1 MNSTTDLSITEPAG
15 GAALLMELEARPAE
29 KKSQLP
35 APELRSFL
43 EGKNYFAQELLG
55 AHICEQEN
63 PGVRF
68 AVWAPNAKAVQVFG
82 DFNLSSSNGAA
93 THLECESGVWHGF
106 IAGAKKGDRYK
117 FHVVSANG
125 REMDKS
131 DPFAFHAEA
140 PPHTASVIWDLR
152 HTWGDEDW
160 LRRRRHWNAER
171 SPLSIYELHLG
182 SWRCVPEENNRSLN
196 YRETAPRLAEYVTR
210 LGFTHVELLPNTK
223 HPFSGSCGCQTS
235 GYFAP
240 ASRYGT
246 PDDFKYFVDCL
257 HQCGIGVILD
267 WAPSHFPTADHGLAC
282 FDGTWL
288 FEHAD
293 TPNGLHPD
301 WQGAVFNYGRPEVR
315 SFLISSALFWIEQYH
330 IDGLRLD
337 AVTSMLYSDYQKSGG
352 WIPNRYGGN
361 ENLEAIDFLREL
373 NHVIAEKHPDVMTI
387 AEETSA
393 WRNVSRPASIGG
405 LGFNMKWD
413 KGWMHDT
420 LRYFKRGRLHRKHY
434 HSELPFRTAYAFT
447 ENFVLPLSHDEVV
460 HGKGNL
466 SDKMAGNEWQQYAN
480 LRLLYGYMF
489 GQPGKKLFFMGAEA
503 GQCPEWSH
511 ESSVEWPVENQ
522 PLHVGVQK
530 LVADL
535 NRIYQNQPALHEL
548 DFSPEGFEWVD
559 HQDRQNTTLTF
570 VRKSHD
576 GSCFILIA
584 LNFAPVPRRNYRVGV
599 PRAGWWQEIL
609 NTDARDYGGSGQG
622 NCGGLN
628 AESAPWHRRPFSLSL
643 TLPPL
648 AAVFFANNI

>member
-1 MNSTTDLSITEPAG
+1 MNSTTDLSKAEHAGRPALLTEPGARHAG
-15 GAALLMELEARPAE
+15 
-29 KKSQLP
+29 KNSQLP
-35 APELRSFL
+35 SPELLSFL

-55 AHICEQEN
+55 AHICEQESST
-63 PGVRF
+63 GTRF
-68 AVWAPNAKAVQVFG
+68 AVWAPDAKAVQVFG
-82 DFNLSSSNGAA
+82 DFNPSSSNGAA
-93 THLECESGVWHGF
+93 IHLKCDSGIWHGF
-106 IAGAKKGDRYK
+106 VAGAKKGDRYK
-117 FHVVSANG
+117 FRVVSANG
-125 REMDKS
+125 RGIDKA
-131 DPFAFHAEA
+131 DPFAFRAEV
-140 PPHTASVIWDLR
+140 PPHKGSVIWDLR

-160 LRRRRHWNAER
+160 LRRRRHWSAER
-171 SPLSIYELHLG
+171 SPLSIYELDLG
-182 SWRCVPEENNRSLN
+182 SWRRVPEGNNHSLH
-196 YRETAPRLAEYVTR
+196 YRETAPQLAEYMMR
-210 LGFTHVELLPNTK
+210 LGFTHVELL
-223 HPFSGSCGCQTS
+223 GCQTS

-267 WAPSHFPTADHGLAC
+267 WAPSHFSTDDHGLAC
-282 FDGTWL
+282 FDETWL
-288 FEHAD
+288 FEPAGQH
-293 TPNGLHPD
+293 NGLHPD
-301 WQGAVFNYGRPEVR
+301 WPSAVFNYGRPEAR
-315 SFLISSALFWIEQYH
+315 SILISSALFWIEQYH

-337 AVTSMLYSDYQKSGG
+337 DVTTMLYPRRPGG

-387 AEETSA
+387 AEESSA
-393 WRNVSRPASIGG
+393 WRKVSRPASIGG

-420 LRYFKRGRLHRKHY
+420 LRYFKRGSFHRKQH
-434 HSELPFRTAYAFT
+434 HCELPFRMDYAFN
-447 ENFVLPLSHDEVV
+447 ENFVLPLSHDKVV
-460 HGKGNL
+460 HGKGKL
-466 SDKMAGNEWQQYAN
+466 SGKMAGNQWQKYAN

-489 GQPGKKLFFMGAEA
+489 GQPGKKLLFMGAET
-503 GQCPEWSH
+503 GQCPEWGH
-511 ESSVEWPVENQ
+511 ESSAEWPVENQ
-522 PLHVGVQK
+522 PLHAGLQK

-570 VRKSHD
+570 VRKSRD
-576 GSCFILIA
+576 GSSLILNA
-584 LNFAPVPRRNYRVGV
+584 LNFAPVPRRNYRVGI

-622 NCGGLN
+622 NCGGLY
-628 AESAPWHRRPFSLSL
+628 AESAPWHHRPFSLSL

-648 AAVFFANNI
+648 AAVFFINNT